1 MIIAWKS
8 EEKTMKQAINIQQ
21 VRKNMNVTEV
31 RVKNQNNFEWSM
43 ILSLYVWWWWQ
54 WSMCVWVHTEKQ
66 RLIQR
71 NIDRNYLSLIQ
82 DYWIVVSRSFDVVHR
97 LLNLKSFQI
106 SFRFLF
112 VFPSKQSKIECIK
125 QGY

>member
-66 RLIQR
+66 RLMQR
-71 NIDRNYLSLIQ
+71 NIDRNDLSLIQ